1 MYVLGFIIF
10 FRWQKNNWTFSW
22 VISVSVSDSSQT
34 IRAAVFL
41 TAPMLPSCDW
51 DVS

>member
-1 MYVLGFIIF
+1 MYVLGFF
-10 FRWQKNNWTFSW
+10 FFLLTKNNWTFSC

-34 IRAAVFL
+34 IRADVFL